1 MNKHSAPH
9 PLGSWHRLHHEAA
22 KHARSAN
29 SAAGQ
34 AARLKQAGNAR
45 AAAGA
50 RALSAWHRSL
60 VGRSA
65 RLAQQQALAASIAAI
80 AGDALEPREVR
91 A

>member
-1 MNKHSAPH
+1 VKHRTAPT
-9 PLGSWHRLHHEAA
+9 PIGSWHRLHHEAG

-34 AARLKQAGNAR
+34 AARLTLAGNDR

-65 RLAQQQALAASIAAI
+65 RLAQQQALAATIAAI
-80 AGDALEPREVR
+80 AGDALEPQEVR